1 MHILIELISAHR
13 NIVRVAAHGAH
24 STNQLQLGVIISKLK
39 LLSAAKHFHLSACE
53 AVKRERV
60 PL

>member
-1 MHILIELISAHR
+1 MHVLIELIPVHHD
-13 NIVRVAAHGAH
+13 IVRGTAHGAH

-39 LLSAAKHFHLSACE
+39 LLSAATHFRLSACE

-60 PL
+60 HL